1 VASLNNSPDHSLS
14 ARVAPTVAPAIAH
27 VPREDLF
34 PSPPEIVAR
43 GPDEG
48 SAQGADA
55 ARHYRRVYHGAPVA
69 LVSADTGGRV
79 LRWNDRADLWFSD
92 RLRRGRANT
101 LAMLLGDAEAG
112 AMLADLAFGGY
123 HRSELRWRSAGL
135 EERVCAVEA
144 TLAGPSVELCL
155 VDVTERSRLADAFQR
170 MAYCDPLTGLL
181 NRRGLEREDEVLQ
194 VRPQAPSN
202 GLVFVDLDRFKAIN
216 DVFGHAV
223 GDAVIVEVAE
233 RLRGAL
239 PPGGL
244 LSRVG
249 GDEFVALLPGVD
261 LDGTRAV
268 ADRMLAALEGTPCAA
283 DGPCVTVAASFGV
296 AEVRPPLG
304 LREAM
309 MLADD
314 ACARAKR
321 TGRGRVTTVGTDDR
335 AREALRESLRLGEM
349 LRTRLP
355 VDRLRLYAQPIVP
368 LTGAGTNC
376 GFEVLLRTV
385 GECGRIEAPGALL
398 EIVER
403 HGGMPMLDRFVL
415 ERTLRHLADHPAHA
429 SAAAFFAVN
438 LGGPSLNDGRFVR
451 DAVAMLREHP
461 ALAPK
466 ICLEITEAVAVQDLR
481 GARRFI
487 DTLRQAGAMIALDDF
502 GAGYTSFAY
511 LMHLPAAMLK
521 IDGQFIGGL
530 ASDVRQRSVVQ
541 AIVRLAHELGMQC
554 IAEWVEDPDT
564 LQTLLALDV
573 DHAQGWLFERPA
585 PIESWMER
593 PAPLDPLHAV
603 RAAAARAAA
612 LR

>member
-1 VASLNNSPDHSLS
+1 M
-14 ARVAPTVAPAIAH
+14 APAIAR
-27 VPREDLF
+27 VAREDLF
-34 PSPPEIVAR
+34 VTPPEIVAR
-43 GPDEG
+43 RLDEG
-48 SAQGADA
+48 VGHGLDA

-101 LAMLLGDAEAG
+101 LAMLLGVGEAG
-112 AMLADLAFGGY
+112 AMLSDLAFGGY
-123 HRSELRWRSAGL
+123 HRCELRWRSAGG

-144 TLAGPSVELCL
+144 TLVGPSVEVCL

-194 VRPQAPSN
+194 VRPQARSN
-202 GLVFVDLDRFKAIN
+202 GLVFADLDRFKAIN

-233 RLRGAL
+233 RLRAIL
-239 PPGGL
+239 PPDGL
-244 LSRVG
+244 LARVG
-249 GDEFVALLPGVD
+249 GDEFVALLPGFD

-268 ADRMLAALEGTPCAA
+268 ADRMLAALEGAPCVA
-283 DGPCVTVAASFGV
+283 DGPCVTLGASLGV

-309 MLADD
+309 MLADE

-349 LRTRLP
+349 LKSRLP
-355 VDRLRLYAQPIVP
+355 VDRLRLFAQPIVP
-368 LTGAGTNC
+368 LGGAGIAC

-385 GECGRIEAPGALL
+385 GEQGRIEAPGALL
-398 EIVER
+398 EVVER

-429 SAAAFFAVN
+429 AAAAFFAVN

-511 LMHLPAAMLK
+511 LMHLPAAMIK

-530 ASDVRQRSVVQ
+530 ESDVRQRSVVQ

-554 IAEWVEDPDT
+554 IAEWVEDPAT
-564 LQTLLALDV
+564 LQALLALEV

-585 PIESWMER
+585 PIESWLER
-593 PAPLDPLHAV
+593 PAPLDPLHAA
-603 RAAAARAAA
+603 RATAARPAAS
-612 LR
+612 R